1 MKIDFPG
8 FLSLIFFSNFYFIQI
23 IRHIFIK
30 KKKHIFMSL
39 IQKKFLFYEQKSRG
53 EKEGVFSVSIPPC
66 KISLAERVSSQQD
79 LTPRERKKN
88 AKVL

>member
-1 MKIDFPG
+1 
-8 FLSLIFFSNFYFIQI
+8 
-23 IRHIFIK
+23 
-30 KKKHIFMSL
+30 MSL